1 MSNIYDIN
9 IPSDVL
15 PVIGLS
21 MTLAT
26 AVIGANPGIVFSLLQ
41 FQVCLLQSQS
51 LECPSNVSEASIE
64 PFFEDMVSFSIED
77 LQSKNVQS

>member
-1 MSNIYDIN
+1 
-9 IPSDVL
+9 
-15 PVIGLS
+15 

-51 LECPSNVSEASIE
+51 LECPSNVNDASIE
-64 PFFEDMVSFSIED
+64 PFFEDINFHLQLSIACKIKI
-77 LQSKNVQS
+77 S